1 MYSLYWII
9 TCFYVSYTAAW
20 ETLQSSKALSFSS
33 QHLPTI
39 LTSFTL
45 PASGEVQVCINIIL
59 WYVCTS
65 LKTWCTSTSFFFFF
79 SCQSGKIRLKFQ
91 YVIASVSPNG
101 ITGRWLAAPPASC
114 RGGEGRDRLSGAL
127 YVRLCAPLRDQGRNA
142 PARREEKHQRRRAR
156 DRQTDTQQR
165 LGHLPR
171 SRSLQRYSSRC
182 AQRIHTDSI
191 LHFIPS
197 AAAAAERSGGKKK
210 VWRNAVSVPAPDQP
224 AVCLQQPA
232 PSPADGGLLVR
243 SDAPARRLLQLRHRY
258 VHGSH
263 RPIYC
268 HKRLCFISL
277 FSILLSLFLWEHV
290 GIRVD
295 TRGRTDL
302 QSVHSVHSSSRY
314 TSWSWDVWG
323 HFSSNFYAFSQ
334 VSTPEHHIK
343 ALSTM

>member
-1 MYSLYWII
+1 MSSRLWVLMASPAADWPPLPRAAEVERGVTVSPARYMYGCARLSGIRG
-9 TCFYVSYTAAW
+9 
-20 ETLQSSKALSFSS
+20 ETLQR
-33 QHLPTI
+33 
-39 LTSFTL
+39 
-45 PASGEVQVCINIIL
+45 GE
-59 WYVCTS
+59 
-65 LKTWCTSTSFFFFF
+65 KRSTSDDE
-79 SCQSGKIRLKFQ
+79 
-91 YVIASVSPNG
+91 PE
-101 ITGRWLAAPPASC
+101 T
-114 RGGEGRDRLSGAL
+114 
-127 YVRLCAPLRDQGRNA
+127 
-142 PARREEKHQRRRAR
+142 

-302 QSVHSVHSSSRY
+302 QSVHSVHSSSR
-314 TSWSWDVWG
+314 
-323 HFSSNFYAFSQ
+323 
-334 VSTPEHHIK
+334 
-343 ALSTM
+343 

>member
-1 MYSLYWII
+1 MSSRLWVLMASPAADWPPLPRAAEVERGVTVSPARYMYGCARLSGIRG
-9 TCFYVSYTAAW
+9 
-20 ETLQSSKALSFSS
+20 ETLQR
-33 QHLPTI
+33 
-39 LTSFTL
+39 
-45 PASGEVQVCINIIL
+45 GE
-59 WYVCTS
+59 
-65 LKTWCTSTSFFFFF
+65 KRSTSDDE
-79 SCQSGKIRLKFQ
+79 
-91 YVIASVSPNG
+91 PE
-101 ITGRWLAAPPASC
+101 T
-114 RGGEGRDRLSGAL
+114 
-127 YVRLCAPLRDQGRNA
+127 
-142 PARREEKHQRRRAR
+142 
-156 DRQTDTQQR
+156 DRQTHSRDLDIYPAAVHSSATAAGARSGSTRTPYYTLFHQQQQQQR
-165 LGHLPR
+165 G
-171 SRSLQRYSSRC
+171 
-182 AQRIHTDSI
+182 AG
-191 LHFIPS
+191 
-197 AAAAAERSGGKKK
+197 EKKK